1 MPTGQIEGILGLGL
15 DIVERVGDCF
25 NIERRVDPNSI
36 FWETISSKGG
46 LTLQKD
52 CFGTRARI
60 IDSNSIQKANGSLT
74 AMREKMGRLTSSDFL
89 RAGDVIG
96 VSRGAYEHYA
106 IYAGKGRVIHYAG
119 ETSDLTGRVSIH
131 EAPFENFLKD
141 STDYFVVSFEG
152 RYPVKIY
159 AQTRFIPVNFFDSRN
174 IKRKRIYSP
183 RETLKRAYSRIGEC
197 KYNMI
202 SNNCEHF
209 AMWCKTGSAKST
221 QVRTIASLLLPAPIS
236 VFI

>member
-1 MPTGQIEGILGLGL
+1 MVLWRVLCRL
-15 DIVERVGDCF
+15 DK
-25 NIERRVDPNSI
+25 
-36 FWETISSKGG
+36 SK
-46 LTLQKD
+46 
-52 CFGTRARI
+52 
-60 IDSNSIQKANGSLT
+60 
-74 AMREKMGRLTSSDFL
+74 
-89 RAGDVIG
+89 
-96 VSRGAYEHYA
+96 AY
-106 IYAGKGRVIHYAG
+106 
-119 ETSDLTGRVSIH
+119 
-131 EAPFENFLKD
+131 ENFLKD
-141 STDYFVVSFEG
+141 STDYLVVSFEG

-221 QVRTIASLLLPAPIS
+221 QVRTIASLLLPGPIS